1 MKKANSSLSVSA
13 VDGREI
19 AFYGYPTGAARL
31 IGALL
36 VGFPI
41 YTMTRLRGLALS
53 PRALR
58 RLGLVEALEREGLKI
73 TDMGDV
79 KLQKLSKDSGP
90 KKFRNPTH
98 TAEATERIR
107 RAALRVP
114 EREFAIFLGGE
125 CSLVMGSLSG
135 MKNRRRGRAGML
147 WMDAHGDFNSPQTT
161 PSGFVGGMCLVLACG
176 RGPPLSRE
184 TEEGRGPL
192 LAEEAVVHL
201 GSRALDRLEE
211 RAMKESEIALISAK
225 ELRKGGAADCGRRAA
240 KLLSDRCDWCVL
252 HIDLDVIDPREMP
265 RRQLL
270 GTERH
275 LHRRCSPSGE
285 EL

>member
-1 MKKANSSLSVSA
+1 
-13 VDGREI
+13 
-19 AFYGYPTGAARL
+19 
-31 IGALL
+31 
-36 VGFPI
+36 
-41 YTMTRLRGLALS
+41 
-53 PRALR
+53 
-58 RLGLVEALEREGLKI
+58 
-73 TDMGDV
+73 
-79 KLQKLSKDSGP
+79 
-90 KKFRNPTH
+90 
-98 TAEATERIR
+98 
-107 RAALRVP
+107 
-114 EREFAIFLGGE
+114 
-125 CSLVMGSLSG
+125 
-135 MKNRRRGRAGML
+135 ML

-225 ELRKGGAADCGRRAA
+225 ELRKGGDADCGRRAA

-275 LHRRCSPSGE
+275 LHRRCSPRGE
-285 EL
+285 ELEGDGEAEGDCIRILLPSDRYQPGLRKKGSETDFSSLRTT

>member
-135 MKNRRRGRAGML
+135 MKNRRRGEPGCSGWTRMGTSTAPRRPLPASSEECASSWHAG
-147 WMDAHGDFNSPQTT
+147 
-161 PSGFVGGMCLVLACG
+161 
-176 RGPPLSRE
+176 
-184 TEEGRGPL
+184 EGRPSHEKPKRGGGRSSRRKRWYTSGAGPWTDW
-192 LAEEAVVHL
+192 
-201 GSRALDRLEE
+201 RR
-211 RAMKESEIALISAK
+211 
-225 ELRKGGAADCGRRAA
+225 GR
-240 KLLSDRCDWCVL
+240 
-252 HIDLDVIDPREMP
+252 
-265 RRQLL
+265 
-270 GTERH
+270 
-275 LHRRCSPSGE
+275 
-285 EL
+285 